1 MYARLFSWCCVIFS
15 LVSMQSFWSPVSFN
29 KLLSGLKHFLIDC
42 NIFNAFISFVQLK
55 LSPNLLNKC
64 KQTVFGW
71 TDFNSNKN
79 CFFCS
84 NDGTV
89 EEVNICPETFR
100 LAFTVYEYLQLF
112 NWWVSNISHKCFI
125 PFTWS
130 SAGVDPVSP
139 TQIAAST
146 ILYNIAATWE
156 QVLPNLRYNSTKT
169 NNIFQI

>member
-1 MYARLFSWCCVIFS
+1 M
-15 LVSMQSFWSPVSFN
+15 
-29 KLLSGLKHFLIDC
+29 DC

-89 EEVNICPETFR
+89 EEVNICPETCSNDGTVEEVNICPETFR
-100 LAFTVYEYLQLF
+100 LAFTVYKLISSIVQL
-112 NWWVSNISHKCFI
+112 VS
-125 PFTWS
+125 
-130 SAGVDPVSP
+130 
-139 TQIAAST
+139 Q
-146 ILYNIAATWE
+146 
-156 QVLPNLRYNSTKT
+156 
-169 NNIFQI
+169 